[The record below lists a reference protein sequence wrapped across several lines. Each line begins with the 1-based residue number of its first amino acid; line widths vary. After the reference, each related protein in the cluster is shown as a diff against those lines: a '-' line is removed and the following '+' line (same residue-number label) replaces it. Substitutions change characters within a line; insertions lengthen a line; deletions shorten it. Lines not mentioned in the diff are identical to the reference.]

1 MKGASPSPPGR
12 VYALHPVRC
21 HAGTRLSEKARSH
34 DEAGFVGGFEGLL
47 FGLLLFVVGT
57 MLVANAWAV
66 IDTKAA
72 ADDAA
77 RQAARTYVE
86 APSEVLAADDAQQAA
101 GNALMGFG
109 RDPSRAGVSV
119 TAGGGFG
126 RCQRITVTVTYPSPL
141 LELPWI
147 GRVGSAERVRASHSE
162 LVDPYRTG
170 LPGTAT
176 C

>member
-1 MKGASPSPPGR
+1 MKVAPASPRRRVPAAPPSCPIAGCPSPPR
-12 VYALHPVRC
+12 PPH
-21 HAGTRLSEKARSH
+21 H

-57 MLVANAWAV
+57 LLVANAWAV

-72 ADDAA
+72 AEVAA

-86 APSEVLAADDAQQAA
+86 APSEVQARTGAQQAA
-101 GNALMGFG
+101 GVALTGFG
-109 RDPSRAGVSV
+109 RDPSRAAVSV
-119 TAGGGFG
+119 AAGAFG
-126 RCQRITVTVTYPSPL
+126 RCQRITITVTYPSPL
-141 LELPWI
+141 LELPWV
-147 GRVGSAERVRASHSE
+147 GRVGSAEHVRASHSE

-170 LPGTAT
+170 LAGVAT